1 MQLLEKVKNL
11 VYNKYK
17 DSGNLKRY
25 YHIEGVVKMAKTLAS
40 RYGVSETKA
49 MIAAYMHDYHK
60 YESDEELELLIDP
73 KDIEECRNC
82 PVLYHSYASAESY
95 KKLIGDDI
103 DIYNAI
109 RNHVFGRLNMSKLE
123 EIILISD
130 YTEEGRTYP
139 SCIECR
145 RLLNEGKFNK
155 AIFESTLYTINLL
168 YQKGLRPH
176 ARQIEVLKYYEEV
189 KED

>member
-1 MQLLEKVKNL
+1 MQSLEKVKSL
-11 VYNKYK
+11 VFEKYK
-17 DSGNLKRY
+17 DSNQLKRY
-25 YHIEGVVKMAKTLAS
+25 YHIEGVVKMARTLANF
-40 RYGVSETKA
+40 YGVDETKA
-49 MIAAYMHDYHK
+49 CIAAYMHDYHK
-60 YESDEELELLIDP
+60 YESDAELELLIDP
-73 KDIEECRNC
+73 KDIEECREC

-95 KKLIGDDI
+95 KRLVGDDE

-109 RNHVFGRLNMSKLE
+109 KNHVFGRLNMTKLE

-139 SCIECR
+139 SCCECR
-145 RLLNEGKFNK
+145 KLLSEGKFNK

-168 YQKGLRPH
+168 YQKGLKPH
-176 ARQIEVLKYYEEV
+176 PRQIEVLKYYEEI